1 MFVRDLNI
9 LGNSK
14 KDFSLRAFFLLL
26 LLLLYRQ
33 DQRNFL
39 LSLKKK
45 KEREKERDNQYLK
58 ITNPLSLLQ
67 IKSKS

>member
-26 LLLLYRQ
+26 LLLYRQ

-39 LSLKKK
+39 LSLKK

>member
-14 KDFSLRAFFLLL
+14 KDFSLRAFFCCCCCCCTG
-26 LLLLYRQ
+26 RT
-33 DQRNFL
+33 RETFVVI
-39 LSLKKK
+39 K